1 MSDTGPSRMLS
12 LGWRAGLVPG
22 GADLPDGRLSE
33 LVEGRDGGPDALRQG
48 RALDLGCG
56 MGRNAIY
63 LANRGWDVV
72 AIDLA
77 GYAMEVARRRAADAD
92 ATVRFIHGD
101 VTRLSEFN
109 VGDGFSL
116 IVDVGCYQ
124 ALPEKEHAA
133 HVATVT
139 RVAEPG
145 AVLLML
151 AIMHIPGRPSLTPD
165 DVQEQFPGWEL
176 VAASPVQ
183 TSELNAYN
191 KGAGAR
197 VLSAA
202 MSRFKARRYELRRKA
217 GSPVGPLTNPSV
229 QVLPSATP

>member
-1 MSDTGPSRMLS
+1 MSDTGPSRLLS

-22 GADLPDGRLSE
+22 GADIPDGRLAQ
-33 LVEGRDGGPDALRQG
+33 LVEGRAGGPDGLRPG

-63 LANRGWDVV
+63 LAHRGWEVV

-77 GYAMEVARRRAADAD
+77 GYAMEVAARRAADAA

-101 VTRLSEFN
+101 VTKLSEFN

-151 AIMHIPGRPSLTPD
+151 AIMHIPGKPSFTPD
-165 DVQEQFPGWEL
+165 DAREQFPGWEL
-176 VAASPVQ
+176 VAASSVR
-183 TSELNAYN
+183 TSELNVYN
-191 KGAGAR
+191 KGVGAR

-202 MSRFKARRYELRRKA
+202 MSRFKAQRYELRRRA
-217 GSPVGPLTNPSV
+217 DLPARPGAHPSV
-229 QVLPSATP
+229 HVLPSARP